1 MFFFLYFLTLFNIV
15 NSSNSYKAQ
24 LQQDI
29 FSDYLPIIPESGTNL
44 SLSLAIRAF
53 NNIDQID
60 GSINMNIWLR
70 YNWNSDI
77 SWNISNYNNISSINL
92 NTNPDYGTF
101 IWTPDIYLYNTAER
115 PMTELDL
122 PKANVYS
129 DGYIFWSR
137 PGLIKSTCIF
147 NLTYFPYDQQTC
159 KLKFGSWAY
168 DATEIYLND
177 RINNSIDLDNYQE
190 HEEWKLIDFYTKKN
204 SIKYS
209 CCENYY
215 HDIEFYYT
223 IRRKPNYYV
232 LNIILPTFAT
242 ATLIILTLLVPWNSG
257 ERISF
262 AVTVLLS
269 IIVFL
274 LIVSENLPK
283 TDSKPLLSLMII
295 GLIYFSLVG
304 VMFTVIISYIHY
316 CIKNKTIHNN
326 RLLNYCFLKFQCIKC
341 YINKP
346 KNKNKNKNKFKI
358 QEDVISM
365 DSIKSNDS
373 NDSLPSSPSVSSFYE
388 NDSDSDSDS
397 DSDETIKSVKN
408 YIKPSNDSYS
418 KKKLDLK
425 KCKKLTLKIE
435 NIFIML
441 FLTTFIIYCLVI
453 FCIVP
458 KY

>member
-1 MFFFLYFLTLFNIV
+1 MKIYICLLALFNLI
-15 NSSNSYKAQ
+15 NSGYSNKAD
-24 LQQDI
+24 LQNHI
-29 FSDYLPIIPESGTNL
+29 YSNYLPIIPDNGINL

-77 SWNISNYNNISSINL
+77 YWNPSDYNNISSINL
-92 NTNPDYGTF
+92 NTNPDSNQF
-101 IWTPDIYLYNTAER
+101 IWTPDIYLYNTAEK
-115 PMTELDL
+115 PMSELDYT
-122 PKANVYS
+122 KANVYS
-129 DGYIFWSR
+129 DGSIFWSR
-137 PGLIKSTCIF
+137 PGLIKSTCVF

-159 KLKFGSWAY
+159 KLKFGSWVY
-168 DATEIYLND
+168 DESDIYLNVLS
-177 RINNSIDLDNYQE
+177 NNSIDLSNYQE
-190 HEEWKLIDFYTKKN
+190 HEEWTLIDYYTQKN

-304 VMFTVIISYIHY
+304 VMFTVIISHIHY
-316 CIKNKTIHNN
+316 CIKNKTIQND
-326 RLLNYCFLKFQCIKC
+326 RILNYFFSRCQCVKCCITKPNKIHEDIISIK
-341 YINKP
+341 
-346 KNKNKNKNKFKI
+346 
-358 QEDVISM
+358 
-365 DSIKSNDS
+365 SIKSNKS
-373 NDSLPSSPSVSSFYE
+373 MPPSPPSPYTSSSSL
-388 NDSDSDSDS
+388 
-397 DSDETIKSVKN
+397 DSDEDQ
-408 YIKPSNDSYS
+408 IKPVRENKLITQNYNENPNNNYN
-418 KKKLDLK
+418 KTKLDLE
-425 KCKKLTLKIE
+425 KCKKLTIKIE
-435 NIFIML
+435 KIFIIL
-441 FLTTFIIYCLVI
+441 FLTSFIIYCLVI
-453 FCIVP
+453 FFIIP

>member
-1 MFFFLYFLTLFNIV
+1 MNFFLYFLTLFNLV
-15 NSSNSYKAQ
+15 NSSYSYKYD
-24 LQQDI
+24 LQNDI
-29 FSDYLPIIPESGTNL
+29 FSDYLPIIPEFGTNL
-44 SLSLAIRAF
+44 SLSIAIRAF
-53 NNIDQID
+53 DNIDQID

-77 SWNISNYNNISSINL
+77 SWNIPKYNNISSINL
-92 NTNPDYGTF
+92 NTNPDYGLF
-101 IWTPDIYLYNTAER
+101 IWTPDIYLYNTAEK
-115 PMTELDL
+115 PMTELDF

-129 DGYIFWSR
+129 DGSIFWSR

-168 DATEIYLND
+168 DSTEIYLNEG
-177 RINNSIDLDNYQE
+177 INNSIDLDNYQE
-190 HEEWKLIDFYTKKN
+190 HEEWTLTDYYTKKN

-232 LNIILPTFAT
+232 LNIIVPTFAT

-262 AVTVLLS
+262 AVTVLLT

-326 RLLNYCFLKFQCIKC
+326 RLLNYCFLKFQCVKC

-346 KNKNKNKNKFKI
+346 KI
-358 QEDVISM
+358 HEDVISM
-365 DSIKSNDS
+365 KSIKSNSS
-373 NDSLPSSPSVSSFYE
+373 NDSLPSCPSISSLSE
-388 NDSDSDSDS
+388 SESE
-397 DSDETIKSVKN
+397 SDERIKPIKN
-408 YIKPSNDSYS
+408 YMEPTNNSYN
-418 KKKLDLK
+418 KNKLDLK

-441 FLTTFIIYCLVI
+441 FLTSFIIYCVVI

>member
-1 MFFFLYFLTLFNIV
+1 MSFFFYFLTLFNIV
-15 NSSNSYKAQ
+15 NSSYSYKSE
-24 LQQDI
+24 LQQYI

-77 SWNISNYNNISSINL
+77 SWNTTKYNNMSSINL
-92 NTNPDYGTF
+92 NTNPESEQF

-115 PMTELDL
+115 PMSELDY

-129 DGYIFWSR
+129 DGSIFWSR

-168 DATEIYLND
+168 DDKDIYLND
-177 RINNSIDLDNYQE
+177 GVNDSIDLDNYQE
-190 HEEWKLIDFYTKKN
+190 HEEWTLTDYYTKKN

-232 LNIILPTFAT
+232 LNIIVPTFAT

-316 CIKNKTIHNN
+316 CIKNKTIQNEPI
-326 RLLNYCFLKFQCIKC
+326 LNYFFSQYKCVKCCI
-341 YINKP
+341 NNPKP
-346 KNKNKNKNKFKI
+346 KVKSNTKI
-358 QEDVISM
+358 HEDVISM
-365 DSIKSNDS
+365 NSIKS
-373 NDSLPSSPSVSSFYE
+373 NDSLPSSPYISSE
-388 NDSDSDSDS
+388 SNSESNSDTDLNEDQI
-397 DSDETIKSVKN
+397 TPVKHIRKN
-408 YIKPSNDSYS
+408 YMERPNNSYN
-418 KKKLDLK
+418 KNKLDLE

-435 NIFIML
+435 KIFIIL
-441 FLTTFIIYCLVI
+441 FLMCFIIYCLVI

>member
-1 MFFFLYFLTLFNIV
+1 MNFFFYLALFNLI
-15 NSSNSYKAQ
+15 NNSYSNKAD
-24 LQQDI
+24 LQQQI
-29 FSDYLPIIPESGTNL
+29 FSNYLPIIPESGTNL

-77 SWNISNYNNISSINL
+77 SWNPTDYNNISSINL
-92 NTNPDYGTF
+92 NTLPETDQF
-101 IWTPDIYLYNTAER
+101 IWTPDIYLYNTAEK
-115 PMTELDL
+115 PMSELDYS
-122 PKANVYS
+122 KANVYS
-129 DGYIFWSR
+129 DGAIFWSR

-159 KLKFGSWAY
+159 KLKFGSWSY
-168 DATEIYLND
+168 DETSIYLND
-177 RINNSIDLDNYQE
+177 LVNNSIDLSNYQE
-190 HEEWKLIDFYTKKN
+190 HEEWILIDYYTKKN

-232 LNIILPTFAT
+232 LNIIVPTFAT

-295 GLIYFSLVG
+295 GLIYFSLIG
-304 VMFTVIISYIHY
+304 VMFTVIISHIHY
-316 CIKNKTIHNN
+316 CIKNKTIQND
-326 RLLNYCFLKFQCIKC
+326 RILNYFFSRCQCVKC
-341 YINKP
+341 CINKP
-346 KNKNKNKNKFKI
+346 KPKI
-358 QEDVISM
+358 HEDVISM
-365 DSIKSNDS
+365 KSIKSIES
-373 NDSLPSSPSVSSFYE
+373 IPHIPPSPYTSS
-388 NDSDSDSDS
+388 S
-397 DSDETIKSVKN
+397 DSDEEQ
-408 YIKPSNDSYS
+408 IKPISRIKQITQDYNETPTNSSN
-418 KKKLDLK
+418 KNKLDLE
-425 KCKKLTLKIE
+425 KCKKLTIKIE
-435 NIFIML
+435 KIFIIL
-441 FLTTFIIYCLVI
+441 FLTSFIIYCLVI

>member
-1 MFFFLYFLTLFNIV
+1 MKFFFYLALFNII
-15 NSSNSYKAQ
+15 NSSYSNKGE
-24 LQQDI
+24 LQQQI
-29 FSDYLPIIPESGTNL
+29 FSDYLPIIPDNGVNL

-77 SWNISNYNNISSINL
+77 SWNPSDYNNISSINL
-92 NTNPDYGTF
+92 NTNPETDQF
-101 IWTPDIYLYNTAER
+101 IWTPDIYLYNTAEK
-115 PMTELDL
+115 PMAELDYT
-122 PKANVYS
+122 KANVYS
-129 DGYIFWSR
+129 DGSIFWSR

-147 NLTYFPYDQQTC
+147 NLTYFPYDQQIC
-159 KLKFGSWAY
+159 KLKFGSWVY
-168 DATEIYLND
+168 DETAIFLNNVG
-177 RINNSIDLDNYQE
+177 NNSIDLSNYQE
-190 HEEWKLIDFYTKKN
+190 HEEWTLIDYSTKKN

-304 VMFTVIISYIHY
+304 VMFTVIISHVHY
-316 CIKNKTIHNN
+316 CIKNKTIQND
-326 RLLNYCFLKFQCIKC
+326 RILKYFFSRCQCVKC
-341 YINKP
+341 CINKP
-346 KNKNKNKNKFKI
+346 NKI
-358 QEDVISM
+358 HEDVISM
-365 DSIKSNDS
+365 KSIKSIKS
-373 NDSLPSSPSVSSFYE
+373 IPPSPPSPYTSS
-388 NDSDSDSDS
+388 SS
-397 DSDETIKSVKN
+397 DSDEDQ
-408 YIKPSNDSYS
+408 IKPVREITQNYNENPNNNSN
-418 KKKLDLK
+418 KTKLDLE
-425 KCKKLTLKIE
+425 KCKKLTIKIE
-435 NIFIML
+435 KIFIIL
-441 FLTTFIIYCLVI
+441 FLTSFIIYCLVI
-453 FCIVP
+453 FFIIP

>member
-1 MFFFLYFLTLFNIV
+1 MNFCLYFLTLFNLV
-15 NSSNSYKAQ
+15 NSSYSYKSD
-24 LQQDI
+24 LQNDI
-29 FSDYLPIIPESGTNL
+29 FSDYLPIIPDNGTNL
-44 SLSLAIRAF
+44 SLSIAIRAF

-77 SWNISNYNNISSINL
+77 SWNISKYNNISSINL
-92 NTNPDYGTF
+92 NTNPDYGLF

-115 PMTELDL
+115 PMAELDF

-129 DGYIFWSR
+129 DGSIFWSR

-168 DATEIYLND
+168 DVTEIYLNKG
-177 RINNSIDLDNYQE
+177 INNSIDLDNYQE
-190 HEEWKLIDFYTKKN
+190 HEEWTLTDYYTKKN

-232 LNIILPTFAT
+232 LNIIVPTFAT

-262 AVTVLLS
+262 SVTVLLT

-326 RLLNYCFLKFQCIKC
+326 RLLNYCFLKFQCVKC

-346 KNKNKNKNKFKI
+346 KI
-358 QEDVISM
+358 HEDVISM
-365 DSIKSNDS
+365 NSINSNSS
-373 NDSLPSSPSVSSFYE
+373 NDSLPSCPSISSL
-388 NDSDSDSDS
+388 SDS
-397 DSDETIKSVKN
+397 DSDERIKQIKQIKN
-408 YIKPSNDSYS
+408 YMEPTNNSYN
-418 KKKLDLK
+418 KNKLDLK

-435 NIFIML
+435 NMFIML
-441 FLTTFIIYCLVI
+441 FLTSFIIYCVVI

>member
-1 MFFFLYFLTLFNIV
+1 MNFCLYFLTLFNLV
-15 NSSNSYKAQ
+15 NSIYSYKSD
-24 LQQDI
+24 LQKHI
-29 FSDYLPIIPESGTNL
+29 FSDYLPIIPDNGTNL
-44 SLSLAIRAF
+44 SLSIAIRAF
-53 NNIDQID
+53 DNIDQID

-77 SWNISNYNNISSINL
+77 SWNISKYNNISSINL
-92 NTNPDYGTF
+92 NTNPDYGLF
-101 IWTPDIYLYNTAER
+101 IWTPDIYLYNTAEK
-115 PMTELDL
+115 PMTELDF

-129 DGYIFWSR
+129 DGSIFWSR

-168 DATEIYLND
+168 DSTEIYLNEG
-177 RINNSIDLDNYQE
+177 INNSIDLDNYQE
-190 HEEWKLIDFYTKKN
+190 HEEWTLTDYYTKKN

-232 LNIILPTFAT
+232 LNIIVPTFAT

-262 AVTVLLS
+262 AVTVLLT

-326 RLLNYCFLKFQCIKC
+326 RLLNYCFLKFQCVKC

-346 KNKNKNKNKFKI
+346 KI
-358 QEDVISM
+358 HEDVISM
-365 DSIKSNDS
+365 KSIKSNSS
-373 NDSLPSSPSVSSFYE
+373 NDSLPSCPSVSSLSE
-388 NDSDSDSDS
+388 SETE
-397 DSDETIKSVKN
+397 SDERIKPIKN
-408 YIKPSNDSYS
+408 YMEPTNNSYN
-418 KKKLDLK
+418 KNKLDLK

-441 FLTTFIIYCLVI
+441 FLTSFIIYCVVI

>member
-1 MFFFLYFLTLFNIV
+1 MNFCLYFLTLFNLV
-15 NSSNSYKAQ
+15 NSSYSYKYD
-24 LQQDI
+24 LQNDI
-29 FSDYLPIIPESGTNL
+29 FSDYLPIIPELGTNL
-44 SLSLAIRAF
+44 SLSIAIRAF
-53 NNIDQID
+53 DNIDQID

-77 SWNISNYNNISSINL
+77 SWNIPKYNNISSINL
-92 NTNPDYGTF
+92 NTNPDYGLF
-101 IWTPDIYLYNTAER
+101 IWTPDIYLYNTAEK
-115 PMTELDL
+115 PMTELDF

-129 DGYIFWSR
+129 DGSIFWSR

-159 KLKFGSWAY
+159 KLKFGSWSY
-168 DATEIYLND
+168 DDTEIYLNEG
-177 RINNSIDLDNYQE
+177 INNSIDLDNYQE
-190 HEEWKLIDFYTKKN
+190 HEEWTLTDYYTKKN

-232 LNIILPTFAT
+232 LNIIVPTFAT

-262 AVTVLLS
+262 AVTVLLT

-326 RLLNYCFLKFQCIKC
+326 RLLNYCFLKFQCVKC

-346 KNKNKNKNKFKI
+346 KI
-358 QEDVISM
+358 HEDVISM
-365 DSIKSNDS
+365 NSINSINSNSS
-373 NDSLPSSPSVSSFYE
+373 NDSLPSCPSISSLSE
-388 NDSDSDSDS
+388 SESE
-397 DSDETIKSVKN
+397 SDERIKPIKN
-408 YIKPSNDSYS
+408 YMEPTNNSYN
-418 KKKLDLK
+418 KNKLDLK

-441 FLTTFIIYCLVI
+441 FLTSFIIYCVVI

>member
-1 MFFFLYFLTLFNIV
+1 MNFCLYFLTLFNLV
-15 NSSNSYKAQ
+15 NSSYSYKYD
-24 LQQDI
+24 LQNDI
-29 FSDYLPIIPESGTNL
+29 FSDYLPIIPEFGTNL
-44 SLSLAIRAF
+44 SLSIAIRAF
-53 NNIDQID
+53 DNIDQID

-77 SWNISNYNNISSINL
+77 SWNISKYNNISSINL
-92 NTNPDYGTF
+92 NTNPDYGLF
-101 IWTPDIYLYNTAER
+101 IWTPDIYLYNTAEK
-115 PMTELDL
+115 PMTELDF

-129 DGYIFWSR
+129 DGSIFWSR

-168 DATEIYLND
+168 DSTEIYLNEG
-177 RINNSIDLDNYQE
+177 INNSIDLDNYQE
-190 HEEWKLIDFYTKKN
+190 HEEWTLTDYYTKKN

-232 LNIILPTFAT
+232 LNIIVPTFAT

-262 AVTVLLS
+262 AVTVLLT

-326 RLLNYCFLKFQCIKC
+326 RLLNYCFLKFQCVKC

-346 KNKNKNKNKFKI
+346 KI
-358 QEDVISM
+358 HEDVISM
-365 DSIKSNDS
+365 KSIKSNSS
-373 NDSLPSSPSVSSFYE
+373 NDSLPSCPSVSSLSE
-388 NDSDSDSDS
+388 SETE
-397 DSDETIKSVKN
+397 SDERIKPIKN
-408 YIKPSNDSYS
+408 YMEPTNNSYN
-418 KKKLDLK
+418 KNKLDLK

-441 FLTTFIIYCLVI
+441 FLTSFIIYCVVI

>member
-1 MFFFLYFLTLFNIV
+1 MIFSFYFLSLFNLV
-15 NSSNSYKAQ
+15 SSSYSNKFD
-24 LQQDI
+24 LQKDI
-29 FSDYLPIIPESGTNL
+29 FSDYLPIISEYGTNL
-44 SLSLAIRAF
+44 SLSLVIRAF

-77 SWNISNYNNISSINL
+77 SWNSTKYNNITSINL
-92 NTNPDYGTF
+92 NTNPDSDQF
-101 IWTPDIYLYNTAER
+101 IWTPDIYLYNTAEK
-115 PMTELDL
+115 PMSELDY
-122 PKANVYS
+122 PKANVYN
-129 DGYIFWSR
+129 DGTIFWSR
-137 PGLIKSTCIF
+137 PGLIKSTCVF

-168 DATEIYLND
+168 DSKAIYLND
-177 RINNSIDLDNYQE
+177 ELNNSIDLGNYQE
-190 HEEWKLIDFYTKKN
+190 HEEWILVDYYTKKN

-215 HDIEFYYT
+215 HDIEFHYT

-232 LNIILPTFAT
+232 LNIIVPTFAT

-274 LIVSENLPK
+274 LIVSENLPN

-304 VMFTVIISYIHY
+304 VMFTVIISHIHY
-316 CIKNKTIHNN
+316 CIKNKTIQNDSI
-326 RLLNYCFLKFQCIKC
+326 LNYFFSRCQCVKCCINTSNLKIH
-341 YINKP
+341 
-346 KNKNKNKNKFKI
+346 
-358 QEDVISM
+358 EDVISIK
-365 DSIKSNDS
+365 SIKSVES
-373 NDSLPSSPSVSSFYE
+373 IPSTSSISSL
-388 NDSDSDSDS
+388 S
-397 DSDETIKSVKN
+397 DSDEEQINPIKQIKTIKQKYMETPNNSSNKN
-408 YIKPSNDSYS
+408 
-418 KKKLDLK
+418 KLDLE
-425 KCKKLTLKIE
+425 KCKKLTIKIE
-435 NIFIML
+435 KIFIIL
-441 FLTTFIIYCLVI
+441 FLTSFIIYCLVI

>member
-1 MFFFLYFLTLFNIV
+1 MNFCLYFLTLFNLI
-15 NSSNSYKAQ
+15 NSSYSYKSD
-24 LQQDI
+24 LQNDI
-29 FSDYLPIIPESGTNL
+29 FSDYLPIIPDNGTNL
-44 SLSLAIRAF
+44 SLSIAIRAF
-53 NNIDQID
+53 DNIDQID

-77 SWNISNYNNISSINL
+77 SWNISKYNNISSINL
-92 NTNPDYGTF
+92 NTNPDYGLF
-101 IWTPDIYLYNTAER
+101 IWTPDIYLYNTAEK
-115 PMTELDL
+115 PMTELDF

-129 DGYIFWSR
+129 DGSIFWSR

-168 DATEIYLND
+168 DSTEIYLNEG
-177 RINNSIDLDNYQE
+177 INNSIDLDNYQE
-190 HEEWKLIDFYTKKN
+190 HEEWTLTDYYTKKN

-232 LNIILPTFAT
+232 LNIIVPTFAT

-262 AVTVLLS
+262 AVTVLLT

-326 RLLNYCFLKFQCIKC
+326 RLLNYCFLKFQCVKC

-346 KNKNKNKNKFKI
+346 KI
-358 QEDVISM
+358 HEDVISM
-365 DSIKSNDS
+365 KSIKSNSS
-373 NDSLPSSPSVSSFYE
+373 NDSLPSCPSISSLSE
-388 NDSDSDSDS
+388 SETE
-397 DSDETIKSVKN
+397 SDERIKPIKN
-408 YIKPSNDSYS
+408 YMEPTNNSYN
-418 KKKLDLK
+418 KNKLDLK

-441 FLTTFIIYCLVI
+441 FLTSFIIYCVVI

>member
-1 MFFFLYFLTLFNIV
+1 M
-15 NSSNSYKAQ
+15 
-24 LQQDI
+24 
-29 FSDYLPIIPESGTNL
+29 
-44 SLSLAIRAF
+44 AIRAF

-77 SWNISNYNNISSINL
+77 YWNPSDYNNISSINL
-92 NTNPDYGTF
+92 NTNPDSNQF
-101 IWTPDIYLYNTAER
+101 IWTPDIYLYNTAEK
-115 PMTELDL
+115 PMSELDYT
-122 PKANVYS
+122 KANVYS
-129 DGYIFWSR
+129 DGSIFWSR
-137 PGLIKSTCIF
+137 PGLIKSTCVF

-159 KLKFGSWAY
+159 KLKFGSWVY
-168 DATEIYLND
+168 DESDIYLNVLS
-177 RINNSIDLDNYQE
+177 NNSIDLSNYQE
-190 HEEWKLIDFYTKKN
+190 HEEWTLIDYYTQKN

-304 VMFTVIISYIHY
+304 VMFTVIISHIHY
-316 CIKNKTIHNN
+316 CIKNKTIQND
-326 RLLNYCFLKFQCIKC
+326 RILNYFFSRCQCVKCCITKPNKIHEDIISIK
-341 YINKP
+341 
-346 KNKNKNKNKFKI
+346 
-358 QEDVISM
+358 
-365 DSIKSNDS
+365 SIKSNKS
-373 NDSLPSSPSVSSFYE
+373 NKSIPPSPPSPYTSSSSL
-388 NDSDSDSDS
+388 
-397 DSDETIKSVKN
+397 DSDEDQ
-408 YIKPSNDSYS
+408 IKPVRENKLITQNYNENPNNNYN
-418 KKKLDLK
+418 KTKLDLE
-425 KCKKLTLKIE
+425 KCKKLTIKIE
-435 NIFIML
+435 KIFIIL
-441 FLTTFIIYCLVI
+441 FLTSFIIYCLVI
-453 FCIVP
+453 FFIIP

>member
-1 MFFFLYFLTLFNIV
+1 MNFCLYFLTLFNLV
-15 NSSNSYKAQ
+15 NSSYSYKYD
-24 LQQDI
+24 LQNDI
-29 FSDYLPIIPESGTNL
+29 FSDYLPIIPDNGTNL
-44 SLSLAIRAF
+44 SLSIAIRAF
-53 NNIDQID
+53 DNIDQID

-77 SWNISNYNNISSINL
+77 SWNISKYNNISSINL
-92 NTNPDYGTF
+92 NTNPDYGLF
-101 IWTPDIYLYNTAER
+101 IWTPDIYLYNTAEK
-115 PMTELDL
+115 PMTELDF

-129 DGYIFWSR
+129 DGSIFWSR

-168 DATEIYLND
+168 DSTEIYLNEG
-177 RINNSIDLDNYQE
+177 INNSIDLDNYQE
-190 HEEWKLIDFYTKKN
+190 HEEWTLTDYYTKKN

-232 LNIILPTFAT
+232 LNIIVPTFAT

-262 AVTVLLS
+262 AVTVLLT

-326 RLLNYCFLKFQCIKC
+326 RLLNYCFLKFQCVKC

-346 KNKNKNKNKFKI
+346 KI
-358 QEDVISM
+358 HEDVISM
-365 DSIKSNDS
+365 KSIKSNSS
-373 NDSLPSSPSVSSFYE
+373 NDSLPSCPSVSSLSE
-388 NDSDSDSDS
+388 SETE
-397 DSDETIKSVKN
+397 SDERIKPIKN
-408 YIKPSNDSYS
+408 YMEPTNNSYN
-418 KKKLDLK
+418 KNKLDLK

-441 FLTTFIIYCLVI
+441 FLTSFIIYCVVI